1 MEELSDLP
9 DLVMLTVLKMLR
21 SNISDIE
28 NLSIVNQNFHTIVQE
43 SYPSLYYTNLEIN
56 NLNTFNLN
64 LDKPVLGLKV
74 VCSQE
79 RQVTGEQDE
88 LNMFVGRPHSHAIQ
102 GAAIDSKSQTA
113 YLKTL
118 LRKLNLSM
126 VRKLEIVTEGG
137 DQCST
142 FPYHDIRN
150 SVLERISLENLE
162 ELVININFMDLD
174 CREFLLLFKK
184 TGDGF
189 TFKNLRMIK
198 LIVDRQFYFV
208 EDEGRRLPWSR
219 AEHDMSQWR
228 WHFNHIAANPRL
240 DTIEL
245 VNLHDAACAEVA
257 QWLHSWKTHYL
268 GYQTTKRNVSFS
280 QDDGNG
286 GLTNMKIM
294 FQSD

>member
-1 MEELSDLP
+1 
-9 DLVMLTVLKMLR
+9 MLTVLKMLR

-208 EDEGRRLPWSR
+208 EDGR
-219 AEHDMSQWR
+219 
-228 WHFNHIAANPRL
+228 
-240 DTIEL
+240 
-245 VNLHDAACAEVA
+245 
-257 QWLHSWKTHYL
+257 
-268 GYQTTKRNVSFS
+268 
-280 QDDGNG
+280 
-286 GLTNMKIM
+286 
-294 FQSD
+294 